1 MSEMRE
7 KRHIRDASDMREF
20 GDKSDK
26 PMAGS
31 VTALFVVPAVLLCC
45 LGPVVVFALLSGAFG
60 GAIGW
65 LAGLDVG
72 AVVLAVAVGAVTVAW
87 LMRRRGMRR
96 QASRSAVKEQ
106 SVKERT

>member
-7 KRHIRDASDMREF
+7 KRDRREANGTREF
-20 GDKSDK
+20 GDKSEK
-26 PMAGS
+26 PMAGF

-45 LGPVVVFALLSGAFG
+45 LGPVVALALLSGAAG
-60 GAIGW
+60 GLAGW

-72 AVVLAVAVGAVTVAW
+72 AVALAVAIGAVTVAW

-96 QASRSAVKEQ
+96 QAPESAVKEQ
-106 SVKERT
+106 FVKE